1 MISVLHLF
9 LLSFII
15 LILGILCMIMKRRN
29 IMHLFIGIE
38 IMLLALNIAFV
49 SVGIFLND
57 ILGQI
62 IGVVLICVGA
72 AEVSV
77 GLSILVAYV
86 NVKKSTNLMSNEFD
100 ELRD

>member
-1 MISVLHLF
+1 
-9 LLSFII
+9 
-15 LILGILCMIMKRRN
+15 MIMKRRN

>member
-1 MISVLHLF
+1 
-9 LLSFII
+9 
-15 LILGILCMIMKRRN
+15 
-29 IMHLFIGIE
+29 MHLFIGIE